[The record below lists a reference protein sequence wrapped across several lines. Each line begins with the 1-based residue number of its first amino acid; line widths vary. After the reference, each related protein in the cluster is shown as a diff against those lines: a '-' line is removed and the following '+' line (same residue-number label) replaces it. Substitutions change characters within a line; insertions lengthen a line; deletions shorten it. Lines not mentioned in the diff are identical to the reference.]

1 MINAARNVDR
11 GKDLVEVLLDY
22 CDAAILTERVIR
34 AAITNRKQAS
44 EVIELFKNHANAN
57 TPAANHSEASPLIE
71 KAKTLEKVEIQ
82 ANTDFWATRITRRI
96 FQAAMR
102 NWTESGN
109 NVLIQLLKNDLK
121 GILTQDMF
129 LEIIRQHKPNV
140 VKELFANQ
148 SSFFPIKQDTAEDML
163 AAAAANWIAGVRVF
177 RFVIDEAKGLA
188 AKIIPRSERIAEAV
202 TGNWKSGKAVLDL
215 LLRRFPFRITERVL
229 LAAARNPYSGA
240 DIMKVLLRIYT
251 GPISVDVLRAAAE
264 NFDDGV
270 PLLKL
275 LLKRG
280 QYTRIP
286 DEVLSAIA
294 GNGSCGPEMLD
305 FLVDGNYEFYLTEST
320 LLAAVRNTSA
330 TRIFMVSPVSP
341 GRDVQMTRELLLQ
354 QRDKR
359 KNGNKLLKPP
369 LQYGGIVCLMN
380 MYASRWQECN
390 VLWGLKDGI
399 SDDETWVRREND
411 WVWGTGR
418 GMLLELLENHWVEG
432 DLVSDS
438 VLDVATKNFDA
449 ELIRALLKK
458 RDKPITERQLL
469 NATSN
474 ELYAHEVVSTLL
486 AEKKLLPPDSVT
498 TLVLESAARNSECG
512 RQLLEILWTEKSEVT
527 EDLLDVA
534 VDNESQ
540 GEQLIAFLLEKG
552 AKVTT
557 ALFETS
563 VDNENQGSMI
573 KLLLEKCDDKMLA
586 LTAKSMRRAAENRSI
601 GSELVKDFLQIYPTM
616 EIPDDVLFAAARNP
630 GCGAKIMKLLLE
642 RKSISEVKE
651 VDNLLFDAAKNPEQ
665 AIRLLSMLL
674 KEDQVISTQ
683 VWKGAVEN
691 EEIAFEVVSFLVD
704 RKIPSPI
711 SEDVWN
717 AAILEPDIAVDLLR
731 LLHKQH
737 SDLEISEVLFRT
749 AIYNWKS
756 GFEVLQWMQ
765 GLPNAEH
772 DISVALELAAS
783 NVGCG
788 IEILNYLLSAHNPL
802 KISSVV
808 WRNAAGNLGCGDVM
822 ITRLL
827 EYTNCQ
833 VELTDTTLLQ
843 AAAGNLNWSE
853 QIFKALSNIPA
864 LSDSPTRLPE
874 GVVSIFINNWKS
886 GEATI
891 RFLKNSPKWTLA
903 VTDVLLQMIA
913 QDTPDDAGALAVLL
927 EGVDEFEFP
936 EMPDAVSPFWLV
948 RSLKAIEL
956 LVTKCKRSSL
966 PQELVK
972 KIVGGWR
979 ADTIARV
986 LEGIEIT
993 QEVFLNSATNPL
1005 NSGQITKMLQEENP
1019 ELVVTDEMLQKAV
1032 ANNIEIT
1039 KTILDMG
1046 QRVSKKALEAAVKG
1060 DNTSILE
1067 LLLGTDREMKIS
1079 DSVLEAAI
1087 SNGSPKI
1094 LRVLLRHGLEN
1105 PISEHALCKAA
1116 EKEDSLEIMKLLLAH
1131 VKGKDSAKADIPQAV
1146 LDEAIVNSTVSMVQL
1161 LLDNNVMIPF
1171 CSRPRSHGVGFLDL
1185 LGLLPGFL
1193 LHLTASGAI
1202 QERTWSNSCSK
1213 PTKTA

>member
-1 MINAARNVDR
+1 VDARVDEFVMINAARNVDR

-129 LEIIRQHKPNV
+129 LEIIRQHKLNV

-163 AAAAANWIAGVRVF
+163 AAAAANWTAGVRVF

-399 SDDETWVRREND
+399 SEDETWVRREND

-498 TLVLESAARNSECG
+498 ALVLESAARNSECG

-665 AIRLLSMLL
+665 
-674 KEDQVISTQ
+674 V
-683 VWKGAVEN
+683 
-691 EEIAFEVVSFLVD
+691 
-704 RKIPSPI
+704 
-711 SEDVWN
+711 
-717 AAILEPDIAVDLLR
+717 
-731 LLHKQH
+731 
-737 SDLEISEVLFRT
+737 RT
-749 AIYNWKS
+749 S
-756 GFEVLQWMQ
+756 
-765 GLPNAEH
+765 
-772 DISVALELAAS
+772 
-783 NVGCG
+783 
-788 IEILNYLLSAHNPL
+788 
-802 KISSVV
+802 
-808 WRNAAGNLGCGDVM
+808 
-822 ITRLL
+822 
-827 EYTNCQ
+827 
-833 VELTDTTLLQ
+833 
-843 AAAGNLNWSE
+843 
-853 QIFKALSNIPA
+853 
-864 LSDSPTRLPE
+864 
-874 GVVSIFINNWKS
+874 
-886 GEATI
+886 
-891 RFLKNSPKWTLA
+891 
-903 VTDVLLQMIA
+903 
-913 QDTPDDAGALAVLL
+913 
-927 EGVDEFEFP
+927 FEFI
-936 EMPDAVSPFWLV
+936 
-948 RSLKAIEL
+948 SL
-956 LVTKCKRSSL
+956 
-966 PQELVK
+966 
-972 KIVGGWR
+972 
-979 ADTIARV
+979 
-986 LEGIEIT
+986 
-993 QEVFLNSATNPL
+993 
-1005 NSGQITKMLQEENP
+1005 
-1019 ELVVTDEMLQKAV
+1019 
-1032 ANNIEIT
+1032 
-1039 KTILDMG
+1039 
-1046 QRVSKKALEAAVKG
+1046 
-1060 DNTSILE
+1060 
-1067 LLLGTDREMKIS
+1067 
-1079 DSVLEAAI
+1079 
-1087 SNGSPKI
+1087 
-1094 LRVLLRHGLEN
+1094 
-1105 PISEHALCKAA
+1105 
-1116 EKEDSLEIMKLLLAH
+1116 
-1131 VKGKDSAKADIPQAV
+1131 
-1146 LDEAIVNSTVSMVQL
+1146 
-1161 LLDNNVMIPF
+1161 
-1171 CSRPRSHGVGFLDL
+1171 
-1185 LGLLPGFL
+1185 
-1193 LHLTASGAI
+1193 
-1202 QERTWSNSCSK
+1202 
-1213 PTKTA
+1213 